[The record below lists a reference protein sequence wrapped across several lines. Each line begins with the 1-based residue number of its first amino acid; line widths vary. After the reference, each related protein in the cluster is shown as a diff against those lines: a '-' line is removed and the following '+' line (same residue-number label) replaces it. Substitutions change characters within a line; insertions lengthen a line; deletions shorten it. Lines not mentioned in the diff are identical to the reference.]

1 MRKRIPRPS
10 IIVGFFMKRPTV
22 FAGGTRTPIYPLLSD
37 IFRHSDLI
45 AFLEDSDSQCEYFTK
60 RGDVAA
66 LSLLTLITGTSEV

>member
-10 IIVGFFMKRPTV
+10 IVVGFFMKRPTV
-22 FAGGTRTPIYPLLSD
+22 FAGETRTPIYPLLSD

-66 LSLLTLITGTSEV
+66 LSLLTLITATSEV